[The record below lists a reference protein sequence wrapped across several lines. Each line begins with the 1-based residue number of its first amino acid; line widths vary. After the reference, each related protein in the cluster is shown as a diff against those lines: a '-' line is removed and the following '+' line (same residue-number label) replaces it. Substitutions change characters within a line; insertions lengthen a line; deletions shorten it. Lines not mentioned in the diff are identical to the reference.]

1 MLIKFEEQNF
11 KDVWV
16 MNEDELRRISKK
28 LMAADKVI
36 MEQQLGQTW
45 TPPEA

>member
-16 MNEDELRRISKK
+16 MNEDELRNLANK
-28 LMAADKVI
+28 LMAADKII

-45 TPPEA
+45 TSPDV